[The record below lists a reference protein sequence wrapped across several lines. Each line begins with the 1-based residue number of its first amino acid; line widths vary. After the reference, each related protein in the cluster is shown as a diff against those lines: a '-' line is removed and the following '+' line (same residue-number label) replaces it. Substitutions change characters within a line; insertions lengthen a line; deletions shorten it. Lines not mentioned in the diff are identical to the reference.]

1 MKLTSL
7 SVPQGATGYRRL
19 NAPSATTLKALI
31 DTSIGSANLDDFQ
44 YSGRW
49 HIFIQPED
57 TVTVYIATD
66 GQPATTANS
75 IFITGNSE
83 GTNTLSIPG
92 TNLTRVSIVSTGFF
106 RVMLFVQED
115 N

>member
-1 MKLTSL
+1 MKLTTFTI
-7 SVPQGATGYRRL
+7 PQGATGYRRL
-19 NAPSATTLKALI
+19 NATTATTLKALI
-31 DTSIGSANLDDFQ
+31 DTSIGSTNLDDFQ

-49 HIFIQPED
+49 HVFIQPED
-57 TVTVYIATD
+57 TVTVYISTD
-66 GQPATTANS
+66 GQPASTTNS
-75 IFITGNSE
+75 IFITGNTT

-92 TNLTRVSIVSTGFF
+92 INLTRVSILSTGFF